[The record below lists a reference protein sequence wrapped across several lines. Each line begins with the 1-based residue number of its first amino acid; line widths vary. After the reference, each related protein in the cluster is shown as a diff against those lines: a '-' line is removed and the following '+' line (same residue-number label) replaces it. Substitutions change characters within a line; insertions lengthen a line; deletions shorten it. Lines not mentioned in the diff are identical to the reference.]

1 MSLVNGKGVA
11 LFPLEWIKQCIATYT
26 KEHGKAPK
34 ILVISEEDYID
45 YNLSCTL
52 AQAGQ
57 LGVKVIHGSYLKP
70 GEIDLAMGVKEEKK
84 PAKKKAKK
92 K

>member
-11 LFPLEWIKQCIATYT
+11 LFPLEWLKQCIATYT
-26 KEHGKAPK
+26 KDNGKAPK
-34 ILVISEEDYID
+34 ILVLSEEDYID

-57 LGVKVIHGSYLKP
+57 LGVKVTTAKYLKS
-70 GEIDLAMGVKEEKK
+70 GEIDLAMGIKGEDNES
-84 PAKKKAKK
+84 
-92 K
+92 

>member
-1 MSLVNGKGVA
+1 MSLVDGKGVS
-11 LFPLEWIKQCIATYT
+11 LFPLKWIQKCITTYT
-26 KEHGKAPK
+26 KENGKAPK

-57 LGVKVIHGSYLKP
+57 LKIKVTTGEWLKP
-70 GEIDLAMGVKEEKK
+70 GEIDLAMGVKGEEDDTK
-84 PAKKKAKK
+84 
-92 K
+92 

>member
-1 MSLVNGKGVA
+1 MSLVNGKGVS
-11 LFPLEWIKQCIATYT
+11 LFPLEFIRTCVKTYT

-45 YNLSCTL
+45 YNLNCTL

-57 LGVKVIHGSYLKP
+57 LGLKVTAGKYLES
-70 GEIDLAMGVKEEKK
+70 GEFDLAMGIKEDKDDG
-84 PAKKKAKK
+84 A
-92 K
+92 

>member
-1 MSLVNGKGVA
+1 MSLVDGKGVS
-11 LFPLEWIKQCIATYT
+11 LFPLKWIKECIATYT
-26 KEHGKAPK
+26 KDHGKAPK

-57 LGVKVIHGSYLKP
+57 LGVKVTTAKYLKP
-70 GEIDLAMGVKEEKK
+70 GEIDLAMGIKDDIWSW
-84 PAKKKAKK
+84 
-92 K
+92 

>member
-1 MSLVNGKGVA
+1 MSLVDGKGVS

-26 KEHGKAPK
+26 KENGKVPK

-52 AQAGQ
+52 ATVGQ
-57 LGVKVIHGSYLKP
+57 LGVKITTGTYLKS
-70 GEIDLAMGVKEEKK
+70 GEIDLAMGIKE
-84 PAKKKAKK
+84 
-92 K
+92 